1 MKTTT
6 SRFSTERVYGYVTF
20 ILVGKEFELPVYQS
34 KDLIITEEYADYLF
48 FPFTDQTNGKQTY
61 AGGRYIDLRIPKEG
75 DNLIVDFGYEA
86 LVKFLSKNMAYPK
99 AAVKQKI
106 EGVVYVQF
114 IIQPDGSISGVRT
127 LRGFSTECDM
137 EAERVVSLMPKWK
150 PGQVNGENVAVRFV
164 LPISF
169 KGGRD
174 GTRTAGDEANHHEI
188 SFPWSKFGDSRDNI
202 IVNC

>member
-106 EGVVYVQF
+106 EGSCMSNSLSSLTDQF
-114 IIQPDGSISGVRT
+114 LASERS
-127 LRGFSTECDM
+127 
-137 EAERVVSLMPKWK
+137 EASRQNVIWK
-150 PGQVNGENVAVRFV
+150 PRELF
-164 LPISF
+164 L
-169 KGGRD
+169 
-174 GTRTAGDEANHHEI
+174 
-188 SFPWSKFGDSRDNI
+188 
-202 IVNC
+202 